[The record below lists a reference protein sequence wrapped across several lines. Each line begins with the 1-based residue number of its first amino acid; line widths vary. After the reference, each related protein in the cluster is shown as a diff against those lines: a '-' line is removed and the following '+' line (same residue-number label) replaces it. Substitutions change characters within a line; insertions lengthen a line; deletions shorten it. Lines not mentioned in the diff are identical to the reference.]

1 MAFLPFET
9 SMGGGTSGGGIRVY
23 LKEVTLSSGTGTV
36 TTPFSTVYAAFIAQ
50 KDATAVADG
59 VSWSASGG
67 TITVDSSNGSS
78 GEPYSVL
85 AIGI

>member
-1 MAFLPFET
+1 MALINFRLGSKGRKVWE
-9 SMGGGTSGGGIRVY
+9 S
-23 LKEVTLSSGTGTV
+23 EVTLSSGTGTV
-36 TTPFSTVYAAFIAQ
+36 ATNMSSVSSVQLTQ

-78 GEPYSVL
+78 AETYSVL
-85 AIGI
+85 AIGW

>member
-1 MAFLPFET
+1 MALINFRL
-9 SMGGGTSGGGIRVY
+9 GHKGKKVDAA
-23 LKEVTLSSGTGTV
+23 EVTLSSGTGTV
-36 TTPFSTVYAAFIAQ
+36 TTKLKSVEYCVLTQ

-78 GEPYSVL
+78 AETYSVL
-85 AIGI
+85 AIGY